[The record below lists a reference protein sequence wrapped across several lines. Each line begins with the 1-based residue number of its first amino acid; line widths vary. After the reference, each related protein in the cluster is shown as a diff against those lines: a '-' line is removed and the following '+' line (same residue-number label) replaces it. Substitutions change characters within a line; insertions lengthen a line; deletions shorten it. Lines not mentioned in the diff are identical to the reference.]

1 MVVFPNAK
9 INLGLCVTEKRND
22 GYHNIESVFYPIP
35 LNDILETGY
44 FQNENNK
51 KLISFGRI
59 IEGEDEN
66 NLILKAYHILADY
79 LSENNEKRNS
89 LEKLSFVL
97 QKNIPTGAGLGGGSA
112 DGTFTLKMINQ
123 FLDLKISDTELEK
136 LALQLGSD
144 CPFFVK
150 NQPAFVQGRGE
161 ILEPFSIDLSNYFFV
176 LIHPGIH
183 VSTAVAYQNIQPGPA
198 HIDWN
203 SIGKTEVKEWATI
216 LRNDFE
222 KTVFEKHPEIKSIK
236 EKLYDLG
243 ADYAQMSGSGSAV
256 YGLFEREITKEI
268 IQKEFLAHYSIF
280 TCSLGKK

>member
-22 GYHNIESVFYPIP
+22 GYHNIESIFYPIP
-35 LNDILETGY
+35 FNDILEIGY
-44 FQNENNK
+44 FQNENNQ
-51 KLISFGRI
+51 KLNSFGVK
-59 IEGEDEN
+59 IEGDDKN
-66 NLILKAYHILADY
+66 NLILKAYSILVDY
-79 LSENNEKRNS
+79 LRENNDKKVAI
-89 LEKLSFVL
+89 EKLSFAL
-97 QKNIPTGAGLGGGSA
+97 QKIIPTGAGLGGGSA

-150 NQPAFVQGRGE
+150 NQPAFVKGRGE
-161 ILEPFSIDLSNYFFV
+161 ILEPFSLDLSKYYFV

-198 HIDWN
+198 NMDWN
-203 SIGKTEVKEWATI
+203 SIGKTEVREWATI

-236 EKLYDLG
+236 EKLYELG
-243 ADYAQMSGSGSAV
+243 AAYAQMSGSGSAV

-268 IQKEFLAHYSIF
+268 IQKEFPAHYSIF
-280 TCSLGKK
+280 TFSLS

>member
-22 GYHNIESVFYPIP
+22 GYHNIESIFYPIP
-35 LNDILETGY
+35 FNDILETGY
-44 FQNENNK
+44 FPNESNK
-51 KLISFGRI
+51 KLACFGVN
-59 IEGEDEN
+59 IEGNDEN
-66 NLILKAYHILADY
+66 NLILKAYQLLHGY
-79 LSENNEKRNS
+79 LEQDKKLEI
-89 LEKLSFVL
+89 EKLSFAL
-97 QKNIPTGAGLGGGSA
+97 QKIIPTGAGLGGGSA

-150 NQPAFVQGRGE
+150 NQPAFVRGRGE
-161 ILEPFSIDLSNYFFV
+161 ILEPVSIDISNYNFV

-183 VSTAVAYQNIQPGPA
+183 VSTADAYQNISPSPA
-198 HIDWN
+198 NMDWN
-203 SIGKTEVKEWATI
+203 GIGKKSIKEWKNI

-236 EKLYDLG
+236 EILYDLG
-243 ADYAQMSGSGSAV
+243 AEFAQMSGSGSAV
-256 YGLFEREITKEI
+256 FGLFKNEISKDT
-268 IQKEFLAHYSIF
+268 IQKNFPTHYSIF
-280 TCSLGKK
+280 TCSLAKK